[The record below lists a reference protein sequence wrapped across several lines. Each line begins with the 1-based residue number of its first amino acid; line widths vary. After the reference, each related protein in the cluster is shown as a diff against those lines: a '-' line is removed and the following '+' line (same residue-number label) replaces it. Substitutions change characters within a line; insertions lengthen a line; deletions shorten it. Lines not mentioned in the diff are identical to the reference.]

1 MPEYRKPDVK
11 DILRKYVAKIEG
23 KVGPASANLAG
34 GYTSAYA
41 SFKQEMAPELSKYE
55 KWCKSLGNV
64 IKLKVSEK
72 DAIKIKKQLDIAH
85 LDIEPWQ
92 ALGLGVMVFIT
103 IFFLVYF
110 FLWLVY

>member
-11 DILRKYVAKIEG
+11 DILRKYGAKIEG

-55 KWCKSLGNV
+55 KWCKKPWQRN
-64 IKLKVSEK
+64 
-72 DAIKIKKQLDIAH
+72 KIKSL
-85 LDIEPWQ
+85 
-92 ALGLGVMVFIT
+92 
-103 IFFLVYF
+103 
-110 FLWLVY
+110 